1 MCCCSDDIRCKMTWN
16 WPQKGSREKVECCG
30 RYSKKIA
37 SKAQKWKSVIISPS
51 RGSKRLSF
59 KEPGKEGREAKR
71 SEHLA
76 QNLHELV
83 RGSFSILATW
93 AIRENVL
100 EFPLNLISFDYTIL
114 VQEWDGN
121 FMQKL
126 PWHDGTYK
134 SSKWVWFF
142 LQLLFTFLSAF
153 SYFWTNGNFD
163 LPVLLRHN
171 KNWVILFRACFYPA
185 SSQK

>member
-59 KEPGKEGREAKR
+59 KEPRKEGREAKR

-134 SSKWVWFF
+134 SPIWVWFF
-142 LQLLFTFLSAF
+142 FGSCYLRLWALSHISVQTAIL
-153 SYFWTNGNFD
+153 SSLYFYDITKTG
-163 LPVLLRHN
+163 
-171 KNWVILFRACFYPA
+171 
-185 SSQK
+185 